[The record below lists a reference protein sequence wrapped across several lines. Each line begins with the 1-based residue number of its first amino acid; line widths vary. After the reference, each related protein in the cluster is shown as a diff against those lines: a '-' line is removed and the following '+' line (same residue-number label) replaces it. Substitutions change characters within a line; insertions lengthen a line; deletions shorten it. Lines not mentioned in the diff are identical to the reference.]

1 MQKSNLPKDMCDMI
15 GSPSAQSTDVL
26 CEQACRLA
34 YMQKIM
40 YIFLKIYSI
49 QLTLF
54 LSSLKP
60 EKKKTFLP

>member
-1 MQKSNLPKDMCDMI
+1 MCIDLEMGGWYIVKCKKAICLKDMCDMI

-40 YIFLKIYSI
+40 YIFLKIYS
-49 QLTLF
+49 T
-54 LSSLKP
+54 
-60 EKKKTFLP
+60 

>member
-1 MQKSNLPKDMCDMI
+1 MQKSNFSKDMCDMI
-15 GSPSAQSTDVL
+15 GPPSAQSTDVL

-40 YIFLKIYSI
+40 YIFLKIYST

-54 LSSLKP
+54 LSSLEP
-60 EKKKTFLP
+60 ETKKIFLP